1 MIEYL
6 VRKRKITLL
15 FFIMITILGVLSFF
29 QLPRQEQPE
38 IVINMAVVTTIYPG
52 ASPEKVEQTVTKK
65 LEEKINELQ
74 GLKSITSTSS
84 LGVSS
89 IVVES
94 ENGVV
99 PKEKW
104 EELRKKV
111 KDAEA
116 SLPVDVH
123 QPIINDDL
131 NRTFIQTFNVY
142 ADSFEQLYSVREL
155 IKNWKEQLRTIPN
168 VADVTIDGLPE
179 KQVKVEIDMQKLQQ
193 YGLHWG
199 MVLSAIQKEN
209 EKTPLGDYQVGT
221 RTYQLRLNEV
231 QDVEQFANTLVT
243 RTHAGDPIFLKDIG
257 TVKMSTER
265 VKQYIYHNGK
275 PAISIS
281 LNAEMGSDVLSL
293 QQKVDDM
300 MSLLTHDKPT
310 WLKIESIYTQS
321 ERVHELFSDLSRE
334 MIIAIAAVIFV
345 CTLGLNMITSFVV
358 ALAIPISIA
367 VGLIP
372 LPYIGVSLNQIS
384 IVGLIIVLGILV
396 DDAVVVN
403 DNIERRLSVLKE
415 RPFEAAVKG
424 SKEVSISILTATL
437 ATICSFGPLFF
448 LQGNAGQF
456 IKAIPV
462 IISFSMMA
470 SMVMSLTIIPIF
482 REWHESR
489 RKSSAD
495 SYRKPAGLL
504 GKQIQ
509 AITGWYANT
518 FMPGLLKKPLLTGVV
533 GILIGTS
540 AYGLIPF
547 TPVQL
552 FPTAD
557 RPEMLVNIRAAAGS
571 NVEETRELVRGVSD
585 WLQKQPE
592 IELVAAYAGGSA
604 PKMFGG
610 DTQSGSGERNGQLV
624 IKIDMTKAN
633 TSAVVDRWNEELKR
647 RFPGSSIDVKELESG
662 PPVGAPVVVRIYGEN
677 IQSLRELSQQVKDQ
691 VISVPGTKEVE
702 DSFGIER
709 NTLQF
714 HVNKEVMDKLLI
726 NSNDVSKS
734 IRLVSE
740 GIEISEFDDGNDLVD
755 IVLFMKKEEQD
766 PNTVFQKVTVPNA
779 LGQQIPLSQI
789 ASIEPDFTLG
799 QISHRNLSRVVTI
812 TSDVK
817 DRTATEVMNEL
828 KPKLA
833 GLKWPDGYRYEI
845 GGETSE
851 QTEIFI
857 DMGKLSIIVV
867 FLILIL
873 IAMQF
878 YSLSIP
884 ILVLS
889 TVYLAFAG
897 SMIGLF
903 ITQTPLGFMTMM
915 GVISLSGIVVRN
927 GIVLVEFIEEAR
939 HEGVPLRE
947 AVIRAGEARFRPI
960 LLTSATAISGLAP
973 LAITG
978 DVLFQPLAIT
988 IIFGLAFST
997 LLTLIIVPSMY
1008 VVMAER
1014 KMKKQQSKPQRFE
1027 IGM

>member
-1 MIEYL
+1 MIDYL

-38 IVINMAVVTTIYPG
+38 IVINMAVITTVYPG

-116 SLPVDVH
+116 SLPEDVH

-209 EKTPLGDYQVGT
+209 EKTPLGDYQVGS

-243 RTHAGDPIFLKDIG
+243 RTQAGDPIFLKDIG

-462 IISFSMMA
+462 IISLSMMA

-518 FMPGLLKKPLLTGVV
+518 FMPGMLKKPLLTGVV

-610 DTQSGSGERNGQLV
+610 DTQGGSGERNGQLV
-624 IKIDMTKAN
+624 IKIDMSKAN
-633 TSAVVDRWNEELKR
+633 TSEVVDRWNEELKR
-647 RFPGSSIDVKELESG
+647 RFPGSTIDVKELESG

-734 IRLVSE
+734 IRLVSD
-740 GIEISEFDDGNDLVD
+740 GIEVSEFDDGNDLVD

-766 PNTVFQKVTVPNA
+766 PNSVFQKVTVPNA

-873 IAMQF
+873 IALQF

-884 ILVLS
+884 LLVLS